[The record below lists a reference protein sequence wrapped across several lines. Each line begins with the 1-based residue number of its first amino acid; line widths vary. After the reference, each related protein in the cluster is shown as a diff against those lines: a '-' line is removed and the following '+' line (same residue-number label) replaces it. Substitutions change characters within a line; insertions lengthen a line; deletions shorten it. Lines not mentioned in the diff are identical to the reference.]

1 MKEKRKKTT
10 TNKQTKAEKNK
21 GNGCHSERVRGKL
34 FYYTFKLGVLQLI
47 CKSSL
52 ILKLKLNLEL
62 ALSITFRE
70 RELFESKLVV
80 VECRCLKI

>member
-52 ILKLKLNLEL
+52 ILKLNLEL
-62 ALSITFRE
+62 ALSITFKE